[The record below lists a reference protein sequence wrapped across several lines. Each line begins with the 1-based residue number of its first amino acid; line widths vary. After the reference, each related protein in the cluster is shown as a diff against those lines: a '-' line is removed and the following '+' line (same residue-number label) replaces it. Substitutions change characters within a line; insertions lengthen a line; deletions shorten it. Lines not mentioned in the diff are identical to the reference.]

1 MKRTDHLK
9 LLKRN
14 IQGYNKYLK
23 NDFLDSLTP
32 VQLLRWS
39 HPIDRKDYA
48 LLLLHDR
55 MIEEFRRQQNSQKI
69 KNNIMEKEDLMDLK
83 IQIDQAKEKVSE
95 LKGKRQYLLSE
106 LKEQWGCSTIE
117 EAKEKIEMLVVK
129 IEKLEQTIQSGMKKL
144 DEYYV

>member
-1 MKRTDHLK
+1 M
-9 LLKRN
+9 
-14 IQGYNKYLK
+14 
-23 NDFLDSLTP
+23 
-32 VQLLRWS
+32 
-39 HPIDRKDYA
+39 
-48 LLLLHDR
+48 
-55 MIEEFRRQQNSQKI
+55 
-69 KNNIMEKEDLMDLK
+69 MEKEDLMDLK

-129 IEKLEQTIQSGMKKL
+129 IEKLEQTIQTGMKKL